1 MRHKWVNL
9 ILLKLVAG
17 ELVTGAFGLMSGN
30 SQNEIVLQ
38 IHSVLGYSIIAVLAW
53 KTALALHSLKRPARG
68 RPRNV
73 AIVVSVLLLTTLSI
87 GVVWS
92 IGGFWAVEGITGMSL
107 HIYAGAAILPFI
119 AWHAWVYTARFRV
132 GYSAERREVLRFG
145 SILAVGTAAWVVS
158 ENVIRAI
165 PTPGADRRFTGSHER
180 RSYEG
185 NIFPTTSWIND
196 KPSEVDIA
204 QWRLKITDVDGASTS
219 LTLLD
224 IENGGLGTEFSEIE
238 ATLDCTGGW
247 YSHQI
252 WGGVNL
258 RELLEAA
265 GMNPDARSCIVHSVT
280 GYTRRYASSEFG
292 NIMLA
297 TRVGNE
303 LLWHGHGAPLR
314 LVAPGRRGYD
324 WVKWVDEVRLTDS
337 PHWLQPWLPLQ

>member
-9 ILLKLVAG
+9 ILLTLVAG
-17 ELVTGAFGLMSGN
+17 ELVTGAVGLMSGN

-53 KTALALHSLKRPARG
+53 KTALALHSLKRPSRG

-185 NIFPTTSWIND
+185 NSFPTTSWIND
-196 KPSEVDIA
+196 KPAEIDIA

-224 IENGGLGTEFSEIE
+224 LENGSLGTEFSEIE

-252 WGGVNL
+252 WSGVNL
-258 RELLEAA
+258 QELLEAA
-265 GMNPDARSCIVHSVT
+265 GMNPEARSCVVHSVT
-280 GYTRRYASSEFG
+280 GYTRRYASTEFG
-292 NIMLA
+292 NLMLA

>member
-9 ILLKLVAG
+9 ILLGLVAG
-17 ELVTGAFGLMSGN
+17 ELVTGAVGLMSGN
-30 SQNEIVLQ
+30 SQHEIVLQ
-38 IHSVLGYSIIAVLAW
+38 IHSVLGYSIIAILAW
-53 KTALALHSLKRPARG
+53 KSALALHSIKRPSRG

-73 AIVVSVLLLTTLSI
+73 AVLVSVLLLTTLSI

-92 IGGFWAVEGITGMSL
+92 IGGFWTVEGITGMSL

-119 AWHAWVYTARFRV
+119 AWHAWAYTARFRV

-145 SILAVGTAAWVVS
+145 SVLAAGTAAWLVS
-158 ENVIRAI
+158 ENIIRAI
-165 PTPGADRRFTGSHER
+165 PTPGAGRRFTGSHER

-196 KPSEVDIA
+196 NPAQIDIS
-204 QWRLKITDVDGASTS
+204 QWRLNLADVDGNSTS

-224 IENGGLGTEFSEIE
+224 LENGGLGTKFIELE

-252 WGGVNL
+252 WGGVYL
-258 RELLEAA
+258 LDVLEAA
-265 GMNPDARSCIVHSVT
+265 GMNADARSCIVHSVT

-292 NIMLA
+292 EIMLA
-297 TRVGNE
+297 TRVGGE

-314 LVAPGRRGYD
+314 LVVPGRRGYD

>member
-9 ILLKLVAG
+9 ILLALVAG
-17 ELVTGAFGLMSGN
+17 ELVTGAVGLMSGN
-30 SQNEIVLQ
+30 SRHEVVLQ

-53 KTALALHSLKRPARG
+53 KTALALHSLKRPSRG

-73 AIVVSVLLLTTLSI
+73 AVLVSVLLLTTLSI

-92 IGGFWAVEGITGMSL
+92 IGGFWSIEGITGMSL

-119 AWHAWVYTARFRV
+119 AWHAWAYTARFRV
-132 GYSAERREVLRFG
+132 GYSAERREALRFG
-145 SILAVGTAAWVVS
+145 SALAAGTATWLVS

-185 NIFPTTSWIND
+185 NVFPTTSWIND
-196 KPSEVDIA
+196 KPAEIDIA
-204 QWRLKITDVDGASTS
+204 TWRLKIVDVDGVSTS
-219 LTLLD
+219 YSLLELD
-224 IENGGLGTEFSEIE
+224 SGPLFSELE

-252 WGGVNL
+252 WGGVIL
-258 RELLEAA
+258 RDLLEDT
-265 GMNPDARSCIVHSVT
+265 GMKPDSRSCIVHSVT

-292 NIMLA
+292 EIMLA
-297 TRVGNE
+297 TRVGGE
-303 LLWHGHGAPLR
+303 LLWRGHGAPLR

-324 WVKWVDEVRLTDS
+324 WVKWVDEVRLVNS

>member
-9 ILLKLVAG
+9 ILLTLVAG
-17 ELVTGAFGLMSGN
+17 ELVTGAVGLMSGN
-30 SQNEIVLQ
+30 PRHEIVLQ

-53 KTALALHSLKRPARG
+53 KTVLALHSLKRPARG

-73 AIVVSVLLLTTLSI
+73 AVLLSVLLLTTLSI

-92 IGGFWAVEGITGMSL
+92 IGGFWSVEGITGMSL

-119 AWHAWVYTARFRV
+119 AWHAWAYTSRFRV
-132 GYSAERREVLRFG
+132 GYSVERREALRFG
-145 SILAVGTAAWVVS
+145 SVLVAGAATWLVS

-165 PTPGADRRFTGSHER
+165 PTTGADRRFTGSHER

-185 NIFPTTSWIND
+185 NVFPTTSWIND
-196 KPSEVDIA
+196 NPPKIDIA
-204 QWRLKITDVDGASTS
+204 TWRLNVVDVAGQSTS
-219 LTLLD
+219 LSLLD
-224 IENGGLGTEFSEIE
+224 LEEGIVGNRFSELE

-252 WGGVNL
+252 WGGIYL
-258 RELLEAA
+258 RDIL
-265 GMNPDARSCIVHSVT
+265 DATGKDTGGGSCIVHSVT

-292 NIMLA
+292 EIMLA
-297 TRVGNE
+297 TRVGGE

-324 WVKWVDEVRLTDS
+324 WVKWVDEVRLVDS

>member
-9 ILLKLVAG
+9 ILLTLVAG
-17 ELVTGAFGLMSGN
+17 ELVTGAVGLMSGN
-30 SQNEIVLQ
+30 SQHEIVLQ

-53 KTALALHSLKRPARG
+53 KTALALHSLKRPVRG

-73 AIVVSVLLLTTLSI
+73 AVLVSVLLLTTLSI

-119 AWHAWVYTARFRV
+119 AWHAWAYTARFRV
-132 GYSAERREVLRFG
+132 GYSTERREALRFG
-145 SILAVGTAAWVVS
+145 SVLAAGTAAWVVS
-158 ENVIRAI
+158 ENIIRTI

-185 NIFPTTSWIND
+185 NVFPTTSWIND
-196 KPSEVDIA
+196 KPAQIDIA
-204 QWRLKITDVDGASTS
+204 QWRLNLVDVDGNSTS

-224 IENGGLGTEFSEIE
+224 LENGSLGMNLTELE

-252 WGGVNL
+252 WSGIYL
-258 RELLEAA
+258 RDALEAA
-265 GMNPDARSCIVHSVT
+265 SMNAEARSCIVHSVT

-292 NIMLA
+292 EIMLA
-297 TRVGNE
+297 TRVGGE

-324 WVKWVDEVRLTDS
+324 WVKWVDEVRLVDS

>member
-9 ILLKLVAG
+9 ILLALVAG
-17 ELVTGAFGLMSGN
+17 ELVTGAVGLMSGN
-30 SQNEIVLQ
+30 ARHEIVLQ

-53 KTALALHSLKRPARG
+53 KTALALHSLKRPSRG
-68 RPRNV
+68 RPRNI
-73 AIVVSVLLLTTLSI
+73 ALLVSVLLLTTLSI

-92 IGGFWAVEGITGMSL
+92 IGGFWSVEGVTGMSL

-119 AWHAWVYTARFRV
+119 AWHAWAYTARFRV
-132 GYSAERREVLRFG
+132 GYSTERRDVLRFG
-145 SILAVGTAAWVVS
+145 SVLATGAAAWLVS

-165 PTPGADRRFTGSHER
+165 PTAGADRRFTGSHER

-185 NIFPTTSWIND
+185 NTFPTTSWIND
-196 KPSEVDIA
+196 KPAQIDIA
-204 QWRLKITDVDGASTS
+204 QWRLNLVDVDGKSTS
-219 LTLLD
+219 LSLLD
-224 IENGGLGTEFSEIE
+224 LENGSLGTNLTEIE

-258 RELLEAA
+258 LELINAA
-265 GMNPDARSCIVHSVT
+265 GINAEARSCIVHSVT

-292 NIMLA
+292 EIMLA
-297 TRVGNE
+297 TRVGGD

-324 WVKWVDEVRLTDS
+324 WVKWVDEVRLVDS

>member
-9 ILLKLVAG
+9 ILLTLVAG
-17 ELVTGAFGLMSGN
+17 ELVTGAIGLMSGN
-30 SQNEIVLQ
+30 ARNEIVLQ
-38 IHSVLGYSIIAVLAW
+38 AHSVLGYSIIAVLAW

-73 AIVVSVLLLTTLSI
+73 AILVSALLLTTLSI

-92 IGGFWAVEGITGMSL
+92 IGGFWSVEGITGMSL

-119 AWHAWVYTARFRV
+119 AWHAWAYTARFRV
-132 GYSAERREVLRFG
+132 GYSAKRREVLRFG
-145 SILAVGTAAWVVS
+145 SVFAAGTTAWLVS

-165 PTPGADRRFTGSHER
+165 PTAGADRRFTGSHER

-185 NIFPTTSWIND
+185 NVFPTTSWIND
-196 KPSEVDIA
+196 KPAEIDVA
-204 QWRLKITDVDGASTS
+204 TWRLKIVDVDAASTS
-219 LTLLD
+219 YSLLELD
-224 IENGGLGTEFSEIE
+224 NQGGALFSELE

-258 RELLEAA
+258 RDLLEDA
-265 GMNPDARSCIVHSVT
+265 GITPDARSCIVHSVT
-280 GYTRRYASSEFG
+280 GYTRRYPSSEFG
-292 NIMLA
+292 EIMLA
-297 TRVGNE
+297 TRVGDD

-324 WVKWVDEVRLTDS
+324 WVKWIDEVRLVDS